1 MAFLSI
7 KNLFFSYKKTPVI
20 ADFSLE
26 VREGTFTT
34 LLGPSGCG
42 KTTLLRLLGGFLEPA
57 SGKISMNG
65 VTMNG
70 ILPNKRRVGVVFQD
84 YALFP
89 HLSVEQNLFYGL
101 NIERNGRK
109 YKESNKKIVLEMAE
123 ILGIS
128 ELLGRFPSELS
139 GGQQQRVAL
148 GRVLVLKPNI
158 LLMDEPLSSLDA
170 NLRKKVR
177 AELKEI
183 QKRLKITTIYVTHD
197 REEALSLSD
206 EIAVINEGRILQHGT
221 PRKLYFNP
229 ADRFTAS
236 FMGETNFLDGR
247 MVRPEWIEIFP
258 ADFFKEGQKGVVTDV
273 EFLGSFTRY
282 KVQVDGKTVLVDKNT
297 VLQGAIKI
305 GDEVRINILNEC
317 RLS

>member
-7 KNLFFSYKKTPVI
+7 ENLFFSYKKTPVI

-65 VTMNG
+65 VLMNG
-70 ILPNKRRVGVVFQD
+70 ILPNKRRMGVVFQD

-109 YKESNKKIVLEMAE
+109 HKESNKKIVLEMAE
-123 ILGIS
+123 LLGIS
-128 ELLGRFPSELS
+128 QLLDCFPWELS

-158 LLMDEPLSSLDA
+158 LLMDEPLSSLDV

-183 QKRLKITTIYVTHD
+183 QKRLNITTIYVTHD

-206 EIAVINEGRILQHGT
+206 EIAVMNEGRILQHGT
-221 PRKLYFNP
+221 PRELYFTP

-236 FMGETNFLDGR
+236 FMGETNFFDGR

-258 ADFFKEGQKGVVTDV
+258 ADFSKEGQKGVVTDV

-282 KVQVDGKTVLVDKNT
+282 KVQVDEKIVLVDRST

>member
-65 VTMNG
+65 VLMNG
-70 ILPNKRRVGVVFQD
+70 ILPNRRRMGIVFQD

-183 QKRLKITTIYVTHD
+183 QKRLKITTVYVTHD

-206 EIAVINEGRILQHGT
+206 EIAVMNEGRILQHGT
-221 PRKLYFNP
+221 PRELYFNP

-236 FMGETNFLDGR
+236 FMGETNSFDGR
-247 MVRPEWIEIFP
+247 MVRPEWIEIFLRI
-258 ADFFKEGQKGVVTDV
+258 FQRKG
-273 EFLGSFTRY
+273 RR
-282 KVQVDGKTVLVDKNT
+282 VLLRTSNF
-297 VLQGAIKI
+297 
-305 GDEVRINILNEC
+305 
-317 RLS
+317 

>member
-26 VREGTFTT
+26 VREGMFTT

-65 VTMNG
+65 VLMNG
-70 ILPNKRRVGVVFQD
+70 ILPNKRRMGVVFQD

-101 NIERNGRK
+101 NIERSGRK

-123 ILGIS
+123 LLGIS
-128 ELLGRFPSELS
+128 QLLDCFPWELS

-158 LLMDEPLSSLDA
+158 LLMDEPLSSLDV

-183 QKRLKITTIYVTHD
+183 QKRLNITTIYVTHD

-206 EIAVINEGRILQHGT
+206 EIAVMNEGRILQHGT
-221 PRKLYFNP
+221 PRELYFTP
-229 ADRFTAS
+229 ADRFTAR
-236 FMGETNFLDGR
+236 FMGETNFFDGR

-258 ADFFKEGQKGVVTDV
+258 ADFSKEGQKGVVTDV

-282 KVQVDGKTVLVDKNT
+282 KVQVDEKIVLVDRST

>member
-70 ILPNKRRVGVVFQD
+70 ILPNRRRVGVVFQD